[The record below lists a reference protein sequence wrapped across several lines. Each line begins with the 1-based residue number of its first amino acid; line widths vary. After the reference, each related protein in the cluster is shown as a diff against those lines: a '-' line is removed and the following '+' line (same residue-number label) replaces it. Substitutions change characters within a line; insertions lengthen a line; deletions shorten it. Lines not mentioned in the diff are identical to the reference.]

1 MTNSSGVTQYFPDF
15 FFPIRYVFFGLM
27 VLFFR
32 LIIIL
37 FKMNTPKNDF
47 EKLKF
52 GPSDLQNIL
61 LKNNNDPDGN
71 FFLTQISSLIQIIS
85 QLKTQN
91 QNFLVV
97 MTSLFHTS
105 SEYKK
110 FKDKFYKL
118 VNFLAT
124 LSFNF
129 KVICISETWR
139 SNEHNNSDLFKLPN
153 YSNFH
158 QTSSSGENGGGLA
171 IFVRYS
177 MT

>member
-1 MTNSSGVTQYFPDF
+1 
-15 FFPIRYVFFGLM
+15 M

-52 GPSDLQNIL
+52 SPSDLQNIL

-85 QLKTQN
+85 QLKIQN

-97 MTSLFHTS
+97 MTSLFQ
-105 SEYKK
+105 Y
-110 FKDKFYKL
+110 F
-118 VNFLAT
+118 
-124 LSFNF
+124 
-129 KVICISETWR
+129 I
-139 SNEHNNSDLFKLPN
+139 
-153 YSNFH
+153 
-158 QTSSSGENGGGLA
+158 
-171 IFVRYS
+171 
-177 MT
+177 